1 MAIIQHFF
9 YHSKLE
15 YWILNFGGGHA
26 PRESC
31 LPMTSLSESSLSFP
45 SLRIVLFSAT
55 VLRIGL
61 ILYSEWHDSRSLVKY
76 TDVDYRVFS
85 DAAAFVFQP
94 GDANQAQ
101 GPLKQLLGYQL
112 DIGECVVTNRQVTM
126 SDTIVI
132 IVLILEKHTGIHHC
146 SPSYSPQI
154 HGCTLPL
161 GNIYFPH
168 AIS

>member
-1 MAIIQHFF
+1 
-9 YHSKLE
+9 
-15 YWILNFGGGHA
+15 
-26 PRESC
+26 
-31 LPMTSLSESSLSFP
+31 MTSFSSLSFP
-45 SLRIVLFSAT
+45 SLRDVLLSAT

-85 DAAAFVFQP
+85 DAAAFLFQSGP

-112 DIGECVVTNRQVTM
+112 DIGECVVANGQFTM
-126 SDTIVI
+126 SDTIVMT
-132 IVLILEKHTGIHHC
+132 VLIHEKHTAIHRC
-146 SPSYSPQI
+146 LPSYSPQT
-154 HGCTLPL
+154 HGCILPL
-161 GNIYFPH
+161 ENIYFLH